1 MANESRLEMLRTPK
15 LEKSKSAEITYKKEV
30 DSLMS
35 KLNQAELNKGREREA
50 QRRAN
55 VAVQYKKSSNPDMKK
70 EDEKK
75 ARQQSLTRARQEVGS
90 VSRRDRNIN
99 ITDKE
104 WEAIQAGAI
113 SESKLKR
120 ILNNADPDSLRER
133 ATPKNSK
140 SVSSGTINR
149 IKAMSASYTIGEIAD
164 KLNMSP
170 STVSKYL
177 KGGN

>member
-1 MANESRLEMLRTPK
+1 MAK
-15 LEKSKSAEITYKKEV
+15 LESKFQKELIDEIK
-30 DSLMS
+30 
-35 KLNQAELNKGREREA
+35 RE
-50 QRRAN
+50 
-55 VAVQYKKSSNPDMKK
+55 YP
-70 EDEKK
+70 
-75 ARQQSLTRARQEVGS
+75 GC
-90 VSRRDRNIN
+90 I
-99 ITDKE
+99 
-104 WEAIQAGAI
+104 
-113 SESKLKR
+113 
-120 ILNNADPDSLRER
+120 ILNADPDSLRER